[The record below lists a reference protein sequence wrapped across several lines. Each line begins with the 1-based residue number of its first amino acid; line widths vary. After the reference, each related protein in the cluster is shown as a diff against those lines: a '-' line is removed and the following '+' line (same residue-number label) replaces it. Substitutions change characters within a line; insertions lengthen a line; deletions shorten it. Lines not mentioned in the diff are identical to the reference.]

1 MEAEINVTEI
11 VKEILFVCEIN
22 VSLKDNYP
30 TFSVQENSD
39 YRYPQPL
46 DAEDIIGGFLEKLM
60 PEGYEMTDDGY
71 DILTH
76 QVIQDEIDKY
86 LKRNIQ
92 HPNNT
97 NWDTMH
103 TITLVKIPDENLNEK
118 YAEEK
123 FQKSWGQLTK
133 EEAHAIGDLIAAE
146 RCVNKLIYLK

>member
-1 MEAEINVTEI
+1 MEVEINVTEI
-11 VKEILFVCEIN
+11 VKEILFDCEIN

-30 TFSVQENSD
+30 TFSVQENSED
-39 YRYPQPL
+39 V
-46 DAEDIIGGFLEKLM
+46 EDIIGGFLEKLM

-92 HPNNT
+92 HPNIT
-97 NWDTMH
+97 HSDTIH
-103 TITLVKIPDENLNEK
+103 TITLEKIPDENLNEK

-123 FQKSWGQLTK
+123 FQKSWGQLTYA
-133 EEAHAIGDLIAAE
+133 EAHAISDLIAAE